1 MSFYNL
7 LLNYSNMCAVAQHR
21 RTIMARL
28 YAYDVSTG
36 GFSYFAS
43 EADWKRQMTCAGAKN
58 YVVDHVR
65 TQITREVP
73 VAIDAFKNESAI
85 TQIGVGFFAAARMT
99 LSPLTLLLPL
109 SRGPDS
115 IPHALADINEYLGR
129 RS

>member
-99 LSPLTLLLPL
+99 LAPLTFLGTLYK
-109 SRGPDS
+109 GADS
-115 IPHALADINEYLGR
+115 SANAIEFIEEYLG
-129 RS
+129 